1 VSQSTLAAG
10 NRMTAVSLRN
20 LAMIKAIIFDLGR
33 VIVPF
38 DFSRGYAQLAELGGI
53 PAGDVPKR
61 IGQTDLVQR
70 FECGKIAP
78 GDFVRDLADH
88 LNIEVDHGRF
98 CDIWNSIFLPETL
111 ISDDLLTALKEHHR
125 LVLLSNTNQIHFE
138 GILANYPLL
147 RHFDEFVVSYR
158 VGFMKPAPEI
168 YRAAVRAARCR
179 PDECFFTDDIAEYV
193 EGAKRE
199 GLDAVQFQSENQIE
213 EELRRRGVRWGA
225 IR

>member
-1 VSQSTLAAG
+1 
-10 NRMTAVSLRN
+10 
-20 LAMIKAIIFDLGR
+20 

-38 DFSRGYAQLAELGGI
+38 DFGRGYAQLAELGGI
-53 PAGDVPKR
+53 PAGEVPKR

-70 FECGKIAP
+70 YECGRIASA
-78 GDFVRDLADH
+78 DFVKDLAAH
-88 LNIEVDHGRF
+88 LGVQVSHDRF

-111 ISDDLLTALKEHHR
+111 ISEELLIALKKHYR
-125 LVLLSNTNQIHFE
+125 MVLLSNTNQIHFE

-168 YRAAVRAARCR
+168 YRAAVKAAHCG
-179 PDECFFTDDIAEYV
+179 PEECFFTDDMAEYV
-193 EGAKRE
+193 EGARRE
-199 GLDAVQFQSENQIE
+199 GIDAVQFRSEDQIE
-213 EELRRRGVRWGA
+213 QELRQRGVRWDA